1 MMKRAR
7 ANGIL
12 RDVRSHIIDALAI
25 EASKKERTYITVET
39 RSNHANGEVVMKEIV
54 VKIKID
60 EW

>member
-1 MMKRAR
+1 MKRAR

-12 RDVRSHIIDALAI
+12 KDMRSHINDALGI
-25 EASKKERTYITVET
+25 ETSKEERTYITVET
-39 RSNHANGEVVMKEIV
+39 RSSHANGMVVMKEIV